1 MSFVEL
7 RESYDNV
14 KDYIAQATRKV
25 SVLSTVFE
33 ELRDA
38 EENYAN
44 NLTLISR
51 RINEDLVGINEITP
65 LIQSFASLEEYLSS
79 EAKLH
84 YGLAK

>member
-7 RESYDNV
+7 RESFDNV
-14 KDYIAQATRKV
+14 KDYIAQATRKL

-33 ELRDA
+33 ELREA

-44 NLTLISR
+44 SLTLITR
-51 RINEDLVGINEITP
+51 RINEDLVGSNEITP
-65 LIQSFASLEEYLSS
+65 LTQAFSSLEEYLLS

>member
-7 RESYDNV
+7 RESFDNV
-14 KDYIAQATRKV
+14 KDYIAQATRKL

-44 NLTLISR
+44 SLTLISR
-51 RINEDLVGINEITP
+51 RINEDLVGSNEITP
-65 LIQSFASLEEYLSS
+65 LIQAFSSLEEYLSG
-79 EAKLH
+79 EA
-84 YGLAK
+84 

>member
-7 RESYDNV
+7 RESFDNV
-14 KDYIAQATRKV
+14 KDYITQATKKL

-44 NLTLISR
+44 SLTLVSR
-51 RINEDLVGINEITP
+51 RINEDLVGANEITP
-65 LIQSFASLEEYLSS
+65 LIQSFASLEEYLLS

-84 YGLAK
+84 NGLAK

>member
-7 RESYDNV
+7 RESFDNV
-14 KDYIAQATRKV
+14 KDYIAQATRKL

-44 NLTLISR
+44 SLTLISR
-51 RINEDLVGINEITP
+51 RINEDLVGSNEITP
-65 LIQSFASLEEYLSS
+65 LTQAFSSLEEYLSG